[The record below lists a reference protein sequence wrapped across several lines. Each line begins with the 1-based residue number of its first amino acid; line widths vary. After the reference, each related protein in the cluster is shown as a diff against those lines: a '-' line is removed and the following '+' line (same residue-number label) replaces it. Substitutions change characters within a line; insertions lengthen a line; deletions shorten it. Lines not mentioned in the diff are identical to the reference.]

1 MCGDFEEDDL
11 LDDHLFNR
19 FLELAQHLGVQPS
32 QESLKGHLNLNN
44 AQEREQ
50 YMSELFNAGLL
61 RSVND
66 VQFVAKAGEKGETL
80 AIQAIVFAR
89 LAGFLAAQ
97 LPPESNMMRALME
110 ATLDGSGDA
119 QQQLHDWEE
128 HGHHHH
134 HHSHDQGHSH

>member
-11 LDDHLFNR
+11 HDDHLFNR
-19 FLELAQHLGVQPS
+19 FLELAHQLGVKPS
-32 QESLKGHLNLNN
+32 AESLKSHLNLQNTD
-44 AQEREQ
+44 EREQ
-50 YMSELFNAGLL
+50 YMTELFNAGLL

-66 VQFVAKAGEKGETL
+66 VQFIPKAGEKGETI

-97 LPPESNMMRALME
+97 LPAESNMMRALME
-110 ATLDGSGDA
+110 ATLAGFGDA
-119 QQQLHDWEE
+119 QQQVHDWEE

-134 HHSHDQGHSH
+134 EPGHSH